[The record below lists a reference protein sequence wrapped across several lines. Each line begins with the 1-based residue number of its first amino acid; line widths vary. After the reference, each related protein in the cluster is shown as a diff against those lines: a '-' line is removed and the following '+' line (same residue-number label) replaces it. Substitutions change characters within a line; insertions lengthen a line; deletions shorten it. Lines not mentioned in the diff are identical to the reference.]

1 MGVKQTTWVKHL
13 ARGPDTEMS
22 AIIRG
27 LMIRTSLLLHGDSSP
42 PCLSIPQ
49 QHSQGPYMGEGPGGL
64 CWERMG
70 GRADGDRSHLE
81 PS

>member
-49 QHSQGPYMGEGPGGL
+49 QHSQGPL
-64 CWERMG
+64 HG
-70 GRADGDRSHLE
+70 GRARGLVLGAHGGE
-81 PS
+81 G